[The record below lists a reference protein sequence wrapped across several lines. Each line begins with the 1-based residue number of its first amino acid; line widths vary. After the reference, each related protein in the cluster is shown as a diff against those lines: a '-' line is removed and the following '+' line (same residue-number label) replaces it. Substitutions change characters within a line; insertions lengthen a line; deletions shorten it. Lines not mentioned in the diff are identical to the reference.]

1 MESDKTSRFC
11 VSDKQKAC
19 YEETEVNKNTK
30 KSTETWLSTYL
41 ESANERKKPK
51 SIENLSPKEL
61 DEVLGDFYTELKKK
75 DGSDYKPESL

>member
-30 KSTETWLSTYL
+30 KSTATWLSTYL
-41 ESANERKKPK
+41 EWANERKKPK
-51 SIENLSPKEL
+51 SIENLSPKDL
-61 DEVLGDFYTELKKK
+61 
-75 DGSDYKPESL
+75 DGSEKTAATTSPSPWELCKLP